1 MPKENRTDKTQISFR
16 VSDKLNDDLTDLAE
30 MVAKLTDTKPNK
42 TGIARTSIKYFIQY
56 IDNDPGKYLEVL
68 ATLNKS
74 DKEV

>member
-1 MPKENRTDKTQISFR
+1 MSKENRTDKTQISFR
-16 VSDKLNDDLTDLAE
+16 VSDKVNDDLTDLAE